1 MSETH
6 VTKWI
11 GLAAVLALAA
21 APSAKAQGTGM
32 GTGTQLLEWSG
43 RVDTVIRISIH
54 GDAAHV
60 TAIGSPDVGVGTLRV
75 LHGIPQE
82 PGTVGVQL
90 TGGRGI
96 VQIEQQPSSAN
107 DYTAV
112 VRIADQSG
120 GADSYRLVETWHPA
134 VSGVANGSVD
144 DDRDRRGDRDNDRD
158 ADRAGVGILHF
169 TGDIDNSTVVRWHGT
184 RATVE
189 NAAGAAPRQ
198 VRETV
203 GGIGLPRR
211 DVMVRVV
218 KHEGRGDVVVEQQ
231 PTAANGYTAI
241 IRISDKDEGYGH
253 YDFDVVYDRNP

>member
-1 MSETH
+1 MSGQQ
-6 VTKWI
+6 VTRWI
-11 GLAAVLALAA
+11 GVAAALALLA
-21 APSAKAQGTGM
+21 APSARAQGTP
-32 GTGTQLLEWSG
+32 LLEWAG

-75 LHGIPQE
+75 LHGMPQE
-82 PGTVGVQL
+82 PGTIGVQL

-96 VQIEQQPSSAN
+96 VQIEQQPSAAN
-107 DYTAV
+107 DYTAI
-112 VRIADQSG
+112 VRVADESG

-144 DDRDRRGDRDNDRD
+144 IDRDRRDDHDVARE
-158 ADRAGVGILHF
+158 GVGILHF
-169 TGDIDNSTVVRWHGT
+169 TGDIDNSTVVRWRGM

-189 NAAGAAPRQ
+189 NAVGAAPRQ
-198 VRETV
+198 VRESV
-203 GGIGLPRR
+203 AGIGLPRR
-211 DVMVRVV
+211 DVTVRIV
-218 KHEGRGDVVVEQQ
+218 KHEGRGDVAVEQQ
-231 PTAANGYTAI
+231 PSEANGYVAV

>member
-1 MSETH
+1 MSGTN
-6 VTKWI
+6 VTKWVGI
-11 GLAAVLALAA
+11 AAALALLA
-21 APSAKAQGTGM
+21 APSASAQ
-32 GTGTQLLEWSG
+32 GTQLLEWSG

-82 PGTVGVQL
+82 PGTIGVQL

-96 VQIEQQPSSAN
+96 VQIEQQPSSSN
-107 DYTAV
+107 DYTAI
-112 VRIADQSG
+112 VRVADQSG

-134 VSGVANGSVD
+134 VTGVANGSVD
-144 DDRDRRGDRDNDRD
+144 VDRDRRADRDVNRE
-158 ADRAGVGILHF
+158 GVGLLHF

-184 RATVE
+184 RATVQ
-189 NAAGAAPRQ
+189 NAVGAAPRQ
-198 VRETV
+198 VREDV
-203 GGIGLPRR
+203 SGIGLPRR
-211 DVMVRVV
+211 DVTVRIV
-218 KHEGRGDVVVEQQ
+218 KHEGRGDVAVEQQ
-231 PTAANGYTAI
+231 PTAANGYTAV

>member
-1 MSETH
+1 MSGQH
-6 VTKWI
+6 RTKLI
-11 GLAAVLALAA
+11 GVAAALVLLAA
-21 APSAKAQGTGM
+21 PPAKAQDR
-32 GTGTQLLEWSG
+32 GTQLLEWSG

-75 LHGIPQE
+75 LHGLPRE
-82 PGTVGVQL
+82 PGSIGVQL

-96 VQIEQQPSSAN
+96 VRIDQQPSPAN

-112 VRIADQSG
+112 IRVADQSG
-120 GADSYRLVETWHPA
+120 GVDSYRLVETWHPA

-144 DDRDRRGDRDNDRD
+144 DDRDRGEHRGDLRGDLRE
-158 ADRAGVGILHF
+158 GVGILHF
-169 TGDIDNSTVVRWHGT
+169 TGDIDNSTVVRWRGM
-184 RATVE
+184 RATVQ
-189 NAAGAAPRQ
+189 NAVGAAPRQ

-211 DVMVRVV
+211 DVTVRVV
-218 KHEGRGDVVVEQQ
+218 KHEGRGDVAIEQQ
-231 PTAANGYTAI
+231 PTAANGYTAV

>member
-1 MSETH
+1 MSRQQ

-11 GLAAVLALAA
+11 GLAAVLALVA
-21 APSAKAQGTGM
+21 APSAKAQ
-32 GTGTQLLEWSG
+32 GTQLLEWSG

-75 LHGIPQE
+75 LHGMPQE

-144 DDRDRRGDRDNDRD
+144 DDRDRGVDRDNDRD
-158 ADRAGVGILHF
+158 ADRAGDRAGVGILHF
-169 TGDIDNSTVVRWHGT
+169 SGDIDNSTVVRWHGM

-203 GGIGLPRR
+203 AGIGLPRR
-211 DVMVRVV
+211 DVTVRIV
-218 KHEGRGDVVVEQQ
+218 KHEGRGDVAVEQQ
-231 PTAANGYTAI
+231 PSAANGYTAV